1 VICPVAYVDSFKED
15 LGMKIFAYLCPW
27 LLFIPK
33 ALPHT
38 PSQLVQ
44 LVQDRAPLVKI
55 FAEEQNASEAAVNKA
70 RTLANPFLT
79 FQGGELRTAGQ
90 RGGVLDLTLMQ
101 PLPWPG
107 KRTQQVRGQEFLRKI
122 AELNLEEVKME
133 LAHRIFLL
141 CWELASE
148 TAIESH
154 NQERRERFAFIS
166 RYLTTRPL
174 ASPKESLEKDL
185 ILSQLRVV
193 EKSMNEASARRRGLE
208 KELQILTGLS
218 EVKVEVDWS
227 KLPSP
232 HETSRYLK
240 EYSES
245 ISFKKMQEEKKISE
259 NNIES
264 ARLEARPDILV
275 GVNYRQENVNPSN
288 QFYHGQV
295 SLVIPLIDRGQHSVQ
310 RARAELRKT
319 EAQLLLLEHTTR
331 TEISYLIEQ
340 MVLAKKNLEV
350 FPLSLQVQSES
361 RFHKALDAFRKG
373 QIDVM
378 TFLQSDTQVHDN
390 IHHVFSSRLAYL
402 TTLSQLERKLAHLP
416 ESH

>member
-1 VICPVAYVDSFKED
+1 
-15 LGMKIFAYLCPW
+15 
-27 LLFIPK
+27 
-33 ALPHT
+33 
-38 PSQLVQ
+38 
-44 LVQDRAPLVKI
+44 
-55 FAEEQNASEAAVNKA
+55 
-70 RTLANPFLT
+70 
-79 FQGGELRTAGQ
+79 
-90 RGGVLDLTLMQ
+90 
-101 PLPWPG
+101 
-107 KRTQQVRGQEFLRKI
+107 
-122 AELNLEEVKME
+122 
-133 LAHRIFLL
+133 
-141 CWELASE
+141 
-148 TAIESH
+148 
-154 NQERRERFAFIS
+154 
-166 RYLTTRPL
+166 
-174 ASPKESLEKDL
+174 
-185 ILSQLRVV
+185 
-193 EKSMNEASARRRGLE
+193 MNEASARRRGLE